1 MVILE
6 HTEVSVNE
14 GRVLL
19 VPFYF
24 TPQSH
29 GLPMLF
35 FFFPIVVIE
44 LTFSPSQ
51 SFGHLGARK
60 FDSAG
65 TWSWAISGLLGP
77 CSVGSI
83 LFWMHLLD
91 LHGGKTSWFC
101 NLKKNTY
108 LIMAVLVFF
117 AEHGLS
123 PVGVSGGYAL
133 VAAWASHCGSLSCC
147 WGWAS
152 GHAGF
157 HSCGTWS

>member
-1 MVILE
+1 MVALE

-24 TPQSH
+24 TSQSQW
-29 GLPMLF
+29 LPLLF
-35 FFFPIVVIE
+35 FFFPIVLIA

-51 SFGHLGARK
+51 SSGHLGARR

-65 TWSWAISGLLGP
+65 TWSWAVSGLLGP
-77 CSVGSI
+77 CSVGSV
-83 LFWMHLLD
+83 LFWMHLHH

-108 LIMAVLVFF
+108 LIMAVLLF

-123 PVGVSGGYAL
+123 PVGVSGGYSL
-133 VAAWASHCGSLSCC
+133 VAAWASHRGSLSCC
-147 WGWAS
+147 WGWAL
-152 GHAGF
+152 GHVGF
-157 HSCGTWS
+157 RSCGTWS